1 MVDYVNDSSYDTN
14 NIELINNTSGVSYM
28 YVFWLVDAYTLIP
41 CSRCRNLMFIVIIFI
56 NTC

>member
-28 YVFWLVDAYTLIP
+28 YVF
-41 CSRCRNLMFIVIIFI
+41 
-56 NTC
+56 